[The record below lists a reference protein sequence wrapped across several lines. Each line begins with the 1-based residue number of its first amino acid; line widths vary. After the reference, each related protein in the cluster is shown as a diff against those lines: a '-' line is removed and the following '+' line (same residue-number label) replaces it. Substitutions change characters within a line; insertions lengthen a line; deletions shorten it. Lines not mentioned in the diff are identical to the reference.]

1 MDDKTIN
8 NSVGEPNGITTD
20 YEKSKHEK
28 ISNEKVTH
36 EKINDLLSF
45 SKEEVSLNPK
55 ELITADAQVLSINIS
70 ETKGVVKEPVFE
82 GQFVEHVGLKGDAH
96 AGDWHRMVSLLA
108 IESYEAMKK
117 QGTGELA
124 IGSFAENLTTKGV
137 VLHKLPVGTQLSIGE
152 TIHEVTQIGKQCH
165 TGCAIRNLVGDCVM
179 PREGIFTRI
188 IKGGTIKPGDSIQL
202 LSNEDN

>member
-1 MDDKTIN
+1 MDDKTKTN
-8 NSVGEPNGITTD
+8 TNEETKFTTTESD
-20 YEKSKHEK
+20 HFEQIDKK
-28 ISNEKVTH
+28 
-36 EKINDLLSF
+36 DLLSF
-45 SKEEVSLNPK
+45 SKNKASVNPRD
-55 ELITADAQVLSINIS
+55 LIATDAHVLSINSS
-70 ETKGVVKEPVFE
+70 ETKGVVKNPVSE
-82 GQFVEHVGLKGDAH
+82 GEFLENLGLKGDAH

-108 IESYEAMKK
+108 IESYEAMKE

-137 VLHKLPVGTQLSIGE
+137 VLHKLPVGTQIAIGE

-202 LSNEDN
+202 ISNENN